1 MPTNVYSHI
10 DFACRQGRKRDNIS
24 RVRTFGIDRRTERG
38 FKPSSATAR
47 PSATMSDIAR
57 FARLIGVMN

>member
-10 DFACRQGRKRDNIS
+10 DLACSQGRKRDNITKLRS
-24 RVRTFGIDRRTERG
+24 DTPRRIERG

-47 PSATMSDIAR
+47 PPASMAEIIRFATMM
-57 FARLIGVMN
+57 GVIN